1 MPSIE
6 QATMAPHLGDQV
18 DPEIETVCQSLQKS
32 YNLSP
37 SDLFYKIESYRL
49 ELAGKDDISTVP
61 VTKQLLDDL
70 RQEFQAQLERK
81 QLKQRAVNAGSA
93 QIGSSPSQGVTPA
106 KRRLPGS
113 ALTPTPL
120 KSSPFSDKNGTFAT
134 RTDAGKVLE
143 TLNGEIEIDKADDAS
158 PEKAKITAFMD
169 IKKYHYRTMRQL
181 LLETSEYLDE
191 RIERF
196 ADLVQEHLAE
206 EVRKNDNPDEVLVT
220 AAERLSNPAAITHE
234 DVIVVGRV
242 VSDSVHAADSSKI
255 NETSVLL
262 ETSRR
267 MGSGARVPFKLS
279 LEPQAEAKRPT
290 WFSLFPGQIVA
301 LRGCNPSG
309 SMFIVREVLSLPELP
324 CPVSPL
330 RTLRQ
335 TASHPTR
342 MIIAKGPFTT
352 QDDIAFAPL
361 TELIDQCISAKA
373 DVVVLLGPFIDTTHP
388 CLIDPGALPYAG
400 LNTLEDLF
408 RTTIAAE
415 LRRLE
420 SALAN
425 VQTFLVPESSEREA
439 VQRHVSFPTP
449 PVADAKKTLGM
460 PKRSKWLCNPAFVAV
475 NSSVLAITNV
485 DILMQLSKVEYLHRV
500 GSSDTFERNILA
512 RGVRNLLQQRS
523 LYPVF
528 PGQPDVPLEISY
540 LGLAEM
546 NLTRPDILIVP
557 SDQRYFAKVV
567 DNVVAI
573 NPGALTKLRAAGTYA
588 VVDVAPLEDTKKP
601 VSESEEAENELI
613 FHKVWERCRV
623 DIRKI

>member
-6 QATMAPHLGDQV
+6 QATMVPFLGDDV
-18 DPEIETVCQSLQKS
+18 DPEIETTCQSLQKS

-49 ELAGKDDISTVP
+49 ELAGKGDISTVP

-81 QLKQRAVNAGSA
+81 QLKQRAVNAGSSPA
-93 QIGSSPSQGVTPA
+93 QGGVTPA

-113 ALTPTPL
+113 AMTPTPL
-120 KSSPFSDKNGTFAT
+120 KSSPFSDNNGTFAT

-143 TLNGEIEIDKADDAS
+143 TLNGEIEIDRTDGS

-169 IKKYHYRTMRQL
+169 IKKYNYRTMRQL
-181 LLETSEYLDE
+181 LLEASEYLDE

-206 EVRKNDNPDEVLVT
+206 QVRKSDNPDEVLVT
-220 AAERLSNPAAITHE
+220 AAETLSNPAAITHD
-234 DVIVVGRV
+234 DVIVVGRI
-242 VSDSVHAADSSKI
+242 VSDSVHAADSSKV
-255 NETSVLL
+255 NEMSVLI

-279 LEPQAEAKRPT
+279 LERQEAEGKRPT

-301 LRGCNPSG
+301 FRGCNPSG
-309 SMFIVREVLSLPELP
+309 SLFIVREVLSLPELP

-335 TASHPTR
+335 TVSRPTR
-342 MIIAKGPFTT
+342 VIIAKGPFTT

-373 DVVVLLGPFIDTTHP
+373 DVVILLGPFIDNTHP

-475 NSSVLAITNV
+475 NSSVLAIANI
-485 DILMQLSKVEYLHRV
+485 DILMQLSKVEYLQRV
-500 GSSDTFERNILA
+500 GSSDIFERNILA

-557 SDQRYFAKVV
+557 SEQRYFAKVV

-588 VVDVAPLEDTKKP
+588 VVDIAQLEDVKKP
-601 VSESEEAENELI
+601 VSESEEAENELK

-623 DIRKI
+623 DIKKI

>member
-6 QATMAPHLGDQV
+6 ESTMVAHLGDNI
-18 DPEIETVCQSLQKS
+18 DPEIATMCESLQKS
-32 YNLSP
+32 YALSR

-49 ELAGKDDISTVP
+49 ELAGKSDISTVP

-70 RQEFQAQLERK
+70 RQVFQAQLERK
-81 QLKQRAVNAGSA
+81 QMKQRAAHGGTA
-93 QIGSSPSQGVTPA
+93 QIGSSPAPGVTPA
-106 KRRLPGS
+106 KRRFAGS
-113 ALTPTPL
+113 AATPTPL
-120 KSSPFSDKNGTFAT
+120 KSSPFSDKNSTFAT

-143 TLNGEIEIDKADDAS
+143 TLNGEIEIDRADAS

-169 IKKYHYRTMRQL
+169 IKKYQYRTMRQV
-181 LLETSEYLDE
+181 LLEASEYLDE

-196 ADLVQEHLAE
+196 ADLIQEQLAD
-206 EVRKNDNPDEVLVT
+206 EVRKSDKPDAVLVT
-220 AAERLSNPAAITHE
+220 AAERLSSPAAITHE
-234 DVIVVGRV
+234 DVIVVGRI
-242 VSDSVHAADSSKI
+242 VSDSVHAADSSKV

-267 MGSGARVPFKLS
+267 LGSGARVPFKLS
-279 LEPQAEAKRPT
+279 LELQGEGKQQVSL
-290 WFSLFPGQIVA
+290 SLFPGQIVA

-309 SMFIVREVLSLPELP
+309 SMFIVREVLSLPALP
-324 CPVSPL
+324 LPVSPL
-330 RTLRQ
+330 RTLCQ
-335 TASHPTR
+335 TASLPTR

-352 QDDIAFAPL
+352 QDDVAFAPL

-373 DVVVLLGPFIDTTHP
+373 DVVILLGPFIDATHR
-388 CLIDPGALPYAG
+388 CLVDPSTLPYAN

-408 RTTIAAE
+408 RTTITAE

-420 SALAN
+420 SALPT
-425 VQTFLVPESSEREA
+425 VQTFLVPESGEREA

-449 PVADAKKTLGM
+449 PVGDAKKTLGI
-460 PKRSKWLCNPAFVAV
+460 PKRSKWLSNPAFVAV
-475 NSSVLAITNV
+475 NSSVLAIANI

-500 GSSDTFERNILA
+500 GANDTFERNILA
-512 RGVRNLLQQRS
+512 RGVKNLLQQRS

-546 NLTRPDILIVP
+546 SVARPDILIVP

-588 VVDVAPLEDTKKP
+588 VVDIAPLEDTKTA
-601 VSESEEAENELI
+601 VADSEEAENELI

-623 DIRKI
+623 DIKKI